1 MHIPDELRGIVDE
14 SARACNAHAIDLV
27 LRGDHRRPVVEV
39 FVDAEGPVTT
49 NLCAEISRRIA
60 AGIKAGG
67 VLPEAYRLE
76 VSSPGI
82 DRPLQHPWQFRKH
95 NGRKLHV
102 KLHPSGG
109 LAGEVRGTLQA
120 VEDEGILLLTA
131 DGVEMHISYSAI
143 HEAKVMPPW

>member
-27 LRGDHRRPVVEV
+27 LRGDHRQPVVEV
-39 FVDAEGPVTT
+39 FVDAEGPVTAE
-49 NLCAEISRRIA
+49 LCSEISRRIA
-60 AGIKAGG
+60 AGIEAGG
-67 VLPEAYRLE
+67 FLPETYRLE

-95 NGRKLHV
+95 CGRKLHV
-102 KLHPSGG
+102 QLQPSGG
-109 LAGEVRGTLQA
+109 PAGEVRGTLQLA
-120 VEDEGILLLTA
+120 DDEGILVRPV
-131 DGVEMHISYSAI
+131 DGVETRISYAAI